1 MEVERGSPFQE
12 THCLIKQRAF
22 SNLNS
27 FSISVILGAHS
38 TVGTLGKKQITI
50 RI

>member
-1 MEVERGSPFQE
+1 MEVERGSPSQE
-12 THCLIKQRAF
+12 THCLIKQKAF
-22 SNLNS
+22 SILNS
-27 FSISVILGAHS
+27 IRISVLIEAQS